1 MSTKMAESTLL
12 DYGTMDTGDHGK
24 PAATAD
30 GPRPAHEIGAIYEP
44 EFLDQDESKFLL
56 NLVDGKPWSGELK
69 RRVQHYGWKYDYSS
83 RFITEDM
90 RAEPLPYFIHTI
102 AEMLTDRGWFRRLPD
117 QVIVNDAEPSV
128 DRDCFGPTQH
138 CLSAIAG
145 QCSLP
150 GRDRGPAGRPE
161 GAGNRL
167 RTGSAR
173 NARQRWT
180 HGIALQW
187 ARTWQ
192 TRASATCVDH
202 VSHCRT
208 PTLTGGAPLL
218 TSGRLGNWTT
228 WPSANG
234 RERQRRKW
242 HWLSQ
247 AVCVGLNK
255 SFVPASWETDT
266 S

>member
-24 PAATAD
+24 PAAAAD

-117 QVIVNDAEPSV
+117 QVIVNEYMPNQGIAPHV
-128 DRDCFGPTQH
+128 DRDCFGPTVAT
-138 CLSAIAG
+138 LSLGDCWPMQFAR
-145 QCSLP
+145 P
-150 GRDRGPAGRPE
+150 GPE
-161 GAGNRL
+161 GPRADRKELNL
-167 RTGSAR
+167 EIGSVLVLQGD
-173 NARQRWT
+173 ARQRWT
-180 HGIALQW
+180 HGIAK
-187 ARTWQ
+187 R
-192 TRASATCVDH
+192 RY
-202 VSHCRT
+202 
-208 PTLTGGAPLL
+208 
-218 TSGRLGNWTT
+218 
-228 WPSANG
+228 NG
-234 RERQRRKW
+234 HGHGKRERRRRVSITFRTVE
-242 HWLSQ
+242 HLR
-247 AVCVGLNK
+247 
-255 SFVPASWETDT
+255 
-266 S
+266 